1 VWTESPR
8 PERFLE
14 PGEVAFAEAPACL
27 RTLLGSCVAITF
39 WHPQRALGAMCH
51 FLVPLRPASEAGPP
65 NGKYA
70 SDAIAVITQ
79 RFRTRGLAPEAFEV
93 KLFGGGNMFPDLPL
107 NGFQPIGEKNMEAAR
122 RLLQAAGFRILR
134 EDLAGTGQRM
144 VVFDLQNGEV
154 WVRQGP
160 GLSLTDFEA
169 GPSSL
174 KERTP

>member
-107 NGFQPIGEKNMEAAR
+107 NGFQTIGERKTWKPPGGSCRPPAFGSCGKTWPALASEWSSSISRTEKYGSAR
-122 RLLQAAGFRILR
+122 
-134 EDLAGTGQRM
+134 DL
-144 VVFDLQNGEV
+144 
-154 WVRQGP
+154 
-160 GLSLTDFEA
+160 DF
-169 GPSSL
+169 P
-174 KERTP
+174 